1 MGGGERM
8 TALVIREWDVPKE
21 EDRLKKYYTQL
32 EPNYQDFIKKYK
44 LKWSQWTQ
52 GVGHQTHLEEFESLE
67 DFAKTWSDDEYK
79 KRWTLLMRKMDNGTC
94 RILRSSMRV
103 PPK

>member
-1 MGGGERM
+1 M

-52 GVGHQTHLEEFESLE
+52 GVGHQTHLEEFESLV
-67 DFAKTWSDDEYK
+67 DFAKTWDDAEYK
-79 KRWTLLMRKMDNGTC
+79 RRWTLLMRKMDNGTC
-94 RILRSSMRV
+94 RVLRASMRV
-103 PPK
+103 PP